1 MKKLADFLYAIMA
14 GVFIAMGGVVFL
26 SLNNKIVGA
35 FMFSLG
41 LFAVC
46 TLKYNLFTG
55 KVGYLFCN
63 DVKTYLPWCL
73 MVWVGNLVGSII
85 VAELVRLTRVAPGI
99 IEKSTKLVQV
109 KADDTLISLFVLG
122 IFCNIMV
129 VHAVDQY
136 LNNPHEIGKY
146 LGIIMSIMVF
156 ILCGFEHCIADM
168 FYIQMA
174 RMWNSQTI
182 IALIVITLG
191 NVLGGILIPTMRNIN
206 TKLKSEYG

>member
-1 MKKLADFLYAIMA
+1 MKKFADFLYAIMA
-14 GVFIAMGGVVFL
+14 GAFIAMGGVAFL

-85 VAELVRLTRVAPGI
+85 VAELVRLTRVAPGL

-156 ILCGFEHCIADM
+156 ILVGFEHSIADM
-168 FYIQMA
+168 FYIQLA

-206 TKLKSEYG
+206 TKLKSE

>member
-14 GVFIAMGGVVFL
+14 GAFIAMGGVVFL
-26 SLNNKIVGA
+26 SLDNKIVGA

-73 MVWVGNLVGSII
+73 MVWVGNLIGSII

-109 KADDTLISLFVLG
+109 KADDSLISLFVLG

-146 LGIIMSIMVF
+146 LGIVMSIMVF

-206 TKLKSEYG
+206 TKLKSE

>member
-14 GVFIAMGGVVFL
+14 GAFIAMGGVVFL

-99 IEKSTKLVQV
+99 IEKSMKLVQV

-191 NVLGGILIPTMRNIN
+191 NVLGGILIPRMRNIN
-206 TKLKSEYG
+206 TKLKSE

>member
-14 GVFIAMGGVVFL
+14 GAFIAMGGVVFL

-206 TKLKSEYG
+206 TKLKSE

>member
-14 GVFIAMGGVVFL
+14 GAFIAMGGVVFL
-26 SLNNKIVGA
+26 SLDNKIVGA

-146 LGIIMSIMVF
+146 LGIVMSIMVF

-191 NVLGGILIPTMRNIN
+191 NVLGGILIPTMRKINI
-206 TKLKSEYG
+206 KLKSE

>member
-1 MKKLADFLYAIMA
+1 MA
-14 GVFIAMGGVVFL
+14 GAFIAMGGVVFL
-26 SLNNKIVGA
+26 SLDNKIVGA

-146 LGIIMSIMVF
+146 LGIVMSIMVF

-206 TKLKSEYG
+206 TKLKSE

>member
-14 GVFIAMGGVVFL
+14 GAFIAMGGVVFL

-122 IFCNIMV
+122 ILCNIMV

-206 TKLKSEYG
+206 IKLKNE

>member
-14 GVFIAMGGVVFL
+14 GAFIAMGGVVFL
-26 SLNNKIVGA
+26 SLDNKIVGA

-146 LGIIMSIMVF
+146 LGIVMSIMVF

-191 NVLGGILIPTMRNIN
+191 NVLGGILIPTMRKIN
-206 TKLKSEYG
+206 TKLKSE

>member
-14 GVFIAMGGVVFL
+14 GAFIAMGGVVFL

-146 LGIIMSIMVF
+146 LGIVMSIMVF

-191 NVLGGILIPTMRNIN
+191 NVLGGILIPTMRKINI
-206 TKLKSEYG
+206 KLKSE

>member
-14 GVFIAMGGVVFL
+14 GAFIAMGGVVFL

-109 KADDTLISLFVLG
+109 KADDSLISLFVLG

-136 LNNPHEIGKY
+136 LNNPHEVGKY
-146 LGIIMSIMVF
+146 LGIVMSIMVF

-182 IALIVITLG
+182 IALIVITMG
-191 NVLGGILIPTMRNIN
+191 NILGGILIPTMRNIN
-206 TKLKSEYG
+206 TKLKSE

>member
-14 GVFIAMGGVVFL
+14 GAFIAMGGVVFL
-26 SLNNKIVGA
+26 SLDNKIVGA

-85 VAELVRLTRVAPGI
+85 VAELVRLTRVAPGL

-206 TKLKSEYG
+206 TKLKSE

>member
-14 GVFIAMGGVVFL
+14 GAFIAMGGVVFL
-26 SLNNKIVGA
+26 SLDNKIVGA

-156 ILCGFEHCIADM
+156 ILVGFEHSIADM

-182 IALIVITLG
+182 TALSVITLG
-191 NVLGGILIPTMRNIN
+191 NVVGGILIPTMRNIN
-206 TKLKSEYG
+206 TKLKSE

>member
-14 GVFIAMGGVVFL
+14 GAFIAMGGVVFL

-174 RMWNSQTI
+174 RMCNSQTI

-206 TKLKSEYG
+206 IKLKNE

>member
-14 GVFIAMGGVVFL
+14 GAFIAMGGVVFL
-26 SLNNKIVGA
+26 SLDNKIVGA

-182 IALIVITLG
+182 VALIVITLG

-206 TKLKSEYG
+206 TKLKSE

>member
-1 MKKLADFLYAIMA
+1 MKKFADFLYAIMA
-14 GVFIAMGGVVFL
+14 GAFIAMGGVAFL

-73 MVWVGNLVGSII
+73 MVWVGNLIGSII

-146 LGIIMSIMVF
+146 LGIVMSIMVF

-191 NVLGGILIPTMRNIN
+191 NVLGGILIPTMRKIN
-206 TKLKSEYG
+206 TKLKSE

>member
-14 GVFIAMGGVVFL
+14 GAFIAMGGVVFL
-26 SLNNKIVGA
+26 SLDNKIVGA

-73 MVWVGNLVGSII
+73 MVWVGNLIGSII

-122 IFCNIMV
+122 IFCNVMV

-146 LGIIMSIMVF
+146 LGIVMSIMVF

-206 TKLKSEYG
+206 IKLKNE

>member
-14 GVFIAMGGVVFL
+14 GAFIAMGGVVFL
-26 SLNNKIVGA
+26 SLDNKIVGA

-146 LGIIMSIMVF
+146 LGIVMSIMVF

-206 TKLKSEYG
+206 TKLKSE

>member
-14 GVFIAMGGVVFL
+14 GAFIALGGVVFL

-109 KADDTLISLFVLG
+109 KADDSLISLFVLG

-146 LGIIMSIMVF
+146 LGIVMSIMVF

-206 TKLKSEYG
+206 TKLKSE

>member
-1 MKKLADFLYAIMA
+1 MKKFADFLYAIMA
-14 GVFIAMGGVVFL
+14 GAFIAMGGVAFL

-85 VAELVRLTRVAPGI
+85 VAELVRITRVAPGL

-156 ILCGFEHCIADM
+156 ILVGFEHSIADM

-206 TKLKSEYG
+206 TKLKSE

>member
-14 GVFIAMGGVVFL
+14 GAFIAMGGVVFL
-26 SLNNKIVGA
+26 SLDNKIVGA

-146 LGIIMSIMVF
+146 LGIVMSIMVF

-182 IALIVITLG
+182 IVLIVITLG
-191 NVLGGILIPTMRNIN
+191 NVLGGILIPTMRKIN
-206 TKLKSEYG
+206 TKLKSE

>member
-1 MKKLADFLYAIMA
+1 MKKLADFLYSIMA
-14 GVFIAMGGVVFL
+14 WAFIAMGGVVFL
-26 SLNNKIVGA
+26 SLDNKIVGA

-146 LGIIMSIMVF
+146 LGIVMSIMVF

-206 TKLKSEYG
+206 TKLKSE

>member
-14 GVFIAMGGVVFL
+14 GAFIAMGGVVFL
-26 SLNNKIVGA
+26 SLDNKIVGA

-146 LGIIMSIMVF
+146 LGIVMSIMVF
-156 ILCGFEHCIADM
+156 IICGFEHCIADM

-206 TKLKSEYG
+206 TKLKSE

>member
-14 GVFIAMGGVVFL
+14 GAFIAMGGVVFL
-26 SLNNKIVGA
+26 SLDNKIVGA
-35 FMFSLG
+35 FIFSLG

-146 LGIIMSIMVF
+146 LGIVMSIMVF

-191 NVLGGILIPTMRNIN
+191 NVLGGILIPTMRKIN
-206 TKLKSEYG
+206 TKLKSE

>member
-1 MKKLADFLYAIMA
+1 MKKFADFLYAIMA
-14 GVFIAMGGVVFL
+14 GAFIAMGGVAFL

-63 DVKTYLPWCL
+63 DVKTYFPWCL

-85 VAELVRLTRVAPGI
+85 VAELVRLTRVAPGL

-156 ILCGFEHCIADM
+156 ILVGFEHSIADM

-206 TKLKSEYG
+206 TKLKSE

>member
-14 GVFIAMGGVVFL
+14 GAFIAMGGVVFL

-41 LFAVC
+41 LLAVC

-85 VAELVRLTRVAPGI
+85 VAELVRLTRVAPGL

-156 ILCGFEHCIADM
+156 ILVGFEHSIADM

-206 TKLKSEYG
+206 TKLKSE

>member
-14 GVFIAMGGVVFL
+14 GAFIAMGGVVFL

-146 LGIIMSIMVF
+146 LGIVMSIMVF

-206 TKLKSEYG
+206 TKLKSE

>member
-14 GVFIAMGGVVFL
+14 GAFIAMGGVVFL

-156 ILCGFEHCIADM
+156 ILVGFEHSIADM

-206 TKLKSEYG
+206 IKLKNE

>member
-191 NVLGGILIPTMRNIN
+191 NVVGGILIPTMRNIN
-206 TKLKSEYG
+206 TELKSE

>member
-14 GVFIAMGGVVFL
+14 GAFIAMGGVVFL
-26 SLNNKIVGA
+26 SLDNKIVGA

-109 KADDTLISLFVLG
+109 KADDSLISLFVLG

-182 IALIVITLG
+182 VALIVITLG
-191 NVLGGILIPTMRNIN
+191 NVVGGILIPTMRNIN
-206 TKLKSEYG
+206 TKLKSE

>member
-1 MKKLADFLYAIMA
+1 MKKFADFLYAIMA
-14 GVFIAMGGVVFL
+14 GAFIAMGAVAFL

-156 ILCGFEHCIADM
+156 ILVGFEHSIADM

-206 TKLKSEYG
+206 TKLKSE

>member
-1 MKKLADFLYAIMA
+1 MKKFADFLYAIMA
-14 GVFIAMGGVVFL
+14 GAFIAMGGVAFL

-85 VAELVRLTRVAPGI
+85 VAELVRLTRVAPGL

-136 LNNPHEIGKY
+136 LSNPHEIGKY

-156 ILCGFEHCIADM
+156 ILVGFEHSIADM

-191 NVLGGILIPTMRNIN
+191 NVVGGILIPTMRNIN
-206 TKLKSEYG
+206 SKLKSE

>member
-14 GVFIAMGGVVFL
+14 GAFIAMGGVVFL

-55 KVGYLFCN
+55 KVGYLFNN

-109 KADDTLISLFVLG
+109 KADDNLISLFVLG

-146 LGIIMSIMVF
+146 LGIVMSIMVF

-191 NVLGGILIPTMRNIN
+191 NILGGILIPTMRNIN
-206 TKLKSEYG
+206 TKLKSE

>member
-14 GVFIAMGGVVFL
+14 GAFIAMGGVVFL
-26 SLNNKIVGA
+26 SLDNKIVGA

-73 MVWVGNLVGSII
+73 IVWVGNLVGSII

-146 LGIIMSIMVF
+146 LGIVMSIMVF

-191 NVLGGILIPTMRNIN
+191 NVLGGILIPTMRKIN
-206 TKLKSEYG
+206 TKLKSE

>member
-14 GVFIAMGGVVFL
+14 GAFIAMGGVVFL

-46 TLKYNLFTG
+46 NLKYNLFTG

-85 VAELVRLTRVAPGI
+85 VAELVRLTRVSPGI

-146 LGIIMSIMVF
+146 FGIVMSIMVF

-174 RMWNSQTI
+174 RMWNSQTTI
-182 IALIVITLG
+182 VLIVITLG
-191 NVLGGILIPTMRNIN
+191 NVLGGVLIPTMRNIN
-206 TKLKSEYG
+206 TKLKSE

>member
-85 VAELVRLTRVAPGI
+85 VAELVLLTRVAPGI

-206 TKLKSEYG
+206 TKLKSE

>member
-14 GVFIAMGGVVFL
+14 GAFIAMGGVVFL
-26 SLNNKIVGA
+26 SLDNKIVGA

-156 ILCGFEHCIADM
+156 ILVGFEHSIADM

-206 TKLKSEYG
+206 TKLKSE